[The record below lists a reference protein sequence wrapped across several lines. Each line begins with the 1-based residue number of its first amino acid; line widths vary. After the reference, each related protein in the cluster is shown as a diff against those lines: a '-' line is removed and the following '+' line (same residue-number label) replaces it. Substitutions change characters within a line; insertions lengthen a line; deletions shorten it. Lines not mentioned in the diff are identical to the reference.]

1 MNSLEEMI
9 MEEIA
14 TLPYMQLID
23 VLGFIRYLKSE
34 AHGNHELIEQWFEET
49 QKSIHEKK
57 ADLKL
62 TEKDIEAQIQKRH
75 SPRN

>member
-34 AHGNHELIEQWFEET
+34 SHGNHELIEQWFDGT
-49 QKSIHEKK
+49 LKSIHEKK
-57 ADLKL
+57 DELKL

-75 SPRN
+75 SPKN

>member
-9 MEEIA
+9 MEEIT

-34 AHGNHELIEQWFEET
+34 SHGNHELIEQWFEGT
-49 QKSIHEKK
+49 QKSIHEQKEN
-57 ADLKL
+57 LKI
-62 TEKDIEAQIQKRH
+62 TEKDIEDQIKKR
-75 SPRN
+75 RDTKK

>member
-9 MEEIA
+9 MEEVA

-34 AHGNHELIEQWFEET
+34 SHGNHELIEQWFEGT
-49 QKSIHEKK
+49 LKSIHEQK
-57 ADLKL
+57 AELKL
-62 TEKDIEAQIQKRH
+62 TEKDIEAQIQKRR
-75 SPRN
+75 STKK